1 MLEYGLDYYSDSEY
15 EPGIRYSR
23 SIKKTMKQRNQLKK
37 STMILKNI
45 HKVFEDE
52 EEDSKVKDDDN
63 NEQSLETT
71 PMVI

>member
-1 MLEYGLDYYSDSEY
+1 
-15 EPGIRYSR
+15 
-23 SIKKTMKQRNQLKK
+23 
-37 STMILKNI
+37 MILKNI

-52 EEDSKVKDDDN
+52 EEDPKVKDDDN